1 MIWTKKFIVGNLVH
15 VFVRTVKAS
24 IADTSVIVCDK
35 L

>member
-1 MIWTKKFIVGNLVH
+1 MIWTKKFIVGNLVQ

-24 IADTSVIVCDK
+24 IANTSVIVCDK